1 MLKNIVSIDGDKFKN
16 VGETDKKVIEFAK
29 DILNKAKK
37 GTICGLAVVS
47 WDANDIMEYEI
58 VGESDSSF
66 ALIGAIESMKNR
78 IMINIEKDPE
88 NEE

>member
-1 MLKNIVSIDGDKFKN
+1 MLKNIVSIDGDKIKN
-16 VGETDKKVIEFAK
+16 VGEPDKEVIKFAK

-47 WDANDIMEYEI
+47 WNANDIMEYEI
-58 VGESDSSF
+58 VGDSDSSF
-66 ALIGAIESMKNR
+66 TMIGAIESMKTR
-78 IMINIEKDPE
+78 VMINTEEDLE